1 MANSKRLKT
10 SVPVIHEILPLE
22 VFQKMI
28 LKKLG
33 YKSIKVARGV
43 CQTWKKVIDDFKLVE
58 NALCK
63 LKLNFESE
71 F

>member
-1 MANSKRLKT
+1 MADSKRLKL
-10 SVPVIHEILPLE
+10 SVIHEVLPLE

-43 CQTWKKVIDDFKLVE
+43 CQTWKKIIDDFKLVE
-58 NALCK
+58 NASCK
-63 LKLNFESE
+63 LKQNFEYE